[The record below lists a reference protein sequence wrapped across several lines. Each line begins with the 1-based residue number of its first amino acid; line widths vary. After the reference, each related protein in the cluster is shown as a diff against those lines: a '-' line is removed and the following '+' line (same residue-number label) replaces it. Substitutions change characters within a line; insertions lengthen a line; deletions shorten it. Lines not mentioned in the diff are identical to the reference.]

1 MLGSF
6 LAPALAD
13 CRDSPAVREAV
24 LTSVTQL
31 GLALKQV
38 AKIQEDFAVPHH
50 DELLTSA
57 ISILQVGANQ
67 Y

>member
-13 CRDSPAVREAV
+13 CRDSPV

-67 Y
+67 YY